1 MKKERF
7 ENICQDI
14 KSIKIQ
20 GAENIARAA
29 LKALLIRHDSQS
41 VKKLISLR
49 PTEPCLRNCITHALS
64 FPEIKEGVSRTLK
77 IMDDSRKK
85 IRIMGSRLIKNN
97 SIVFTHCHSSTVISI
112 LIEAKKQGKHFE
124 VYNTETRPN
133 FQGRKTAVELL
144 KAGIPVTMF
153 IDSAA
158 STAIRRADL
167 FLFGVDAITTRS
179 IINKVGNKTMAEIA
193 QRYDTPSYAC
203 SFSWKFDSKT
213 AIGDMEKLEKRDE
226 KEVWFEKPSK
236 LKINNIVFDEIP
248 LSLVTGII
256 SELGVLEP
264 ATFTN
269 ELQKHYPKVFNL

>member
-41 VKKLISLR
+41 VRKLISLR
-49 PTEPCLRNCITHALS
+49 PTEPCLRNCIAHALS
-64 FPEIKEGVSRTLK
+64 FPEIKEGVSRTLN
-77 IMDDSRKK
+77 IMDDSRKR

-97 SIVFTHCHSSTVISI
+97 SIVFTHCHSSTVLSI

-158 STAIRRADL
+158 STALRHADL

-193 QRYDTPSYAC
+193 QRYDTPGYAC
-203 SFSWKFDSKT
+203 SFSWKFDAKT
-213 AIGDMEKLEKRDE
+213 ALGDMEKLEKRDE
-226 KEVWFEKPSK
+226 KEVWFEKPNK
-236 LKINNIVFDEIP
+236 LKINNVVFDEIP
-248 LSLVTGII
+248 FSLVTGIV
-256 SELGVLEP
+256 SELGVLES

-269 ELQKHYPKVFNL
+269 ELQKHYPKVFDL

>member
-1 MKKERF
+1 MKKEKF
-7 ENICQDI
+7 ETICQDI

-29 LKALLIRHDSQS
+29 LRALLIKHDSQS
-41 VKKLISLR
+41 IQKLISLR
-49 PTEPCLRNCITHALS
+49 PTEPCLRNCIKHALS
-64 FPEIKEGVSRTLK
+64 FPEIDEGVSRTLK

-85 IRIMGSRLIKNN
+85 IGIMGSRLVKNN
-97 SIVFTHCHSSTVISI
+97 SIIFTHCHSSTVVSI
-112 LIEAKKQGKHFE
+112 LVEAKKQGKHFQ

-133 FQGRKTAVELL
+133 FQGRKTALDLL
-144 KAGIPVTMF
+144 RAGIPVTMF

-158 STAIRRADL
+158 STALRHADL

-213 AIGDMEKLEKRDE
+213 AIGEMEKLEERDE
-226 KEVWFEKPSK
+226 KEVWFEKPNK

-248 LSLVTGII
+248 FSLVTGIV

-264 ATFTN
+264 AMFTN
-269 ELQKHYPKVFNL
+269 DLQKHYPKVFNI